1 LVEILKINTVIILEL
16 NAMRHKYGEIESS
29 RRRYRITWIISRNN
43 PVKAETVVEFTT
55 FTSFVSVDMI
65 FPD

>member
-1 LVEILKINTVIILEL
+1 
-16 NAMRHKYGEIESS
+16 MRHKYGEIESS

-43 PVKAETVVEFTT
+43 PVKADTVVEFTT